1 MSTATVEQ
9 TSTVETEAQA
19 LHRLAD
25 QAKARG
31 VKVIQNVVTNDHFAT
46 SVSRPGE
53 LHKVTLF
60 SCDCPGFLKHSR
72 CMHFAAVLA
81 MYHSLPPIEAPDTS
95 GPDSGPDG
103 GGAAAPVPTSAT
115 SVTKV
120 PSDVVVSIAPAP
132 RRQIAPRVENPR
144 TVHAGTRSDGSTYRI
159 LHADAVEIGGRMHR
173 VGAEVLV
180 ADWHGRWSPCRIT
193 CIRTRGSAG
202 RLWVLDVM
210 TGNGETTR
218 KLTEVRA
225 ASSKAVQHAA

>member
-1 MSTATVEQ
+1 MHSRTPDLFDTFDRTHQEM
-9 TSTVETEAQA
+9 EAQA
-19 LHRLAD
+19 LHRLAA
-25 QAKARG
+25 QAHEQGIKL
-31 VKVIQNVVTNDHFAT
+31 VVNVVTNHHFAT
-46 SVSRPGE
+46 SASNPDT
-53 LHKVTLF
+53 LHVVTLF
-60 SCDCPGFLKHSR
+60 SCDCPGFLRHGR
-72 CMHFAAVLA
+72 CMHYALILER
-81 MYHSLPPIEAPDTS
+81 YHSLPPIDTPD
-95 GPDSGPDG
+95 PDSGPDG
-103 GGAAAPVPTSAT
+103 GGATLPVPA
-115 SVTKV
+115 
-120 PSDVVVSIAPAP
+120 SDVVVSIVPAP